1 MTRRT
6 KLSAKTAEPH
16 RISLVWLVLIAVLA
30 LGATVLHRHNPLS
43 QRAQDYAAT
52 VSAAS
57 AATYV
62 TLRTLN
68 AALSTAQEI
77 EVGASLGVSGTMQPG
92 KMLEPVD
99 DTIERI
105 ADVVFALM
113 LVTGVLAVAMG
124 PVGAVGAAMIAG
136 ASVLWIIDRLVGA
149 RDVISL
155 LSRRLVWY
163 GGFFLLALPGAFVL
177 TDLLA
182 DLLTGDVMA
191 QQQVIIAEI
200 TDTVE
205 VDPALARDQ
214 GWWDRLTEGM
224 SEVDRYRDL
233 ATNIWLR
240 ADDLIASYLTLLSIY
255 IFQIFVLPALLVG
268 AFFVS
273 VRFFANRP

>member
-1 MTRRT
+1 MTPRT
-6 KLSAKTAEPH
+6 RSSAKTAEPR
-16 RISLVWLVLIAVLA
+16 RISLIWLVLIAVLA

-105 ADVVFALM
+105 ADVVFVLM

-136 ASVLWIIDRLVGA
+136 ASTLWIIDRLVGA
-149 RDVISL
+149 RDVVSL

-182 DLLTGDVMA
+182 DFLTGDVMA

-205 VDPALARDQ
+205 VDPALAHDQ

-240 ADDLIASYLTLLSIY
+240 ADDLIASYLTLLSLY

>member
-1 MTRRT
+1 MTPGT
-6 KLSAKTAEPH
+6 KSSARTAEPV
-16 RISLVWLVLIAVLA
+16 SLIWLVLIAVLA
-30 LGATVLHRHNPLS
+30 LGAAVLHRHNPLS

-52 VSAAS
+52 VSATS

-105 ADVVFALM
+105 ADVVFVLM

-136 ASVLWIIDRLVGA
+136 ASALWIVDRLLGA
-149 RDVISL
+149 RDVISV

-177 TDLLA
+177 TDRLA
-182 DLLTGDVMA
+182 EFFTGDVMA
-191 QQQVIIAEI
+191 RQQAVIAEI
-200 TDTVE
+200 TDTVD
-205 VDPALARDQ
+205 VDPAMAHDQ

-224 SEVDRYRDL
+224 SEVDRYREL

-240 ADDLIASYLTLLSIY
+240 ADELIAGYLTLLSLY

-268 AFFVS
+268 AFFVL
-273 VRFFANRP
+273 VRFFASRP

>member
-1 MTRRT
+1 MTPRT
-6 KLSAKTAEPH
+6 RPSAKTAEPR

-43 QRAQDYAAT
+43 QRAQGYAAA

-105 ADVVFALM
+105 ADVVFVLM

-136 ASVLWIIDRLVGA
+136 ASALWIIDRLVGA

-182 DLLTGDVMA
+182 DLLTGDVIV

-200 TDTVE
+200 ADTVE
-205 VDPALARDQ
+205 VDPALAHDQ

-224 SEVDRYRDL
+224 SEVDRYREL
-233 ATNIWLR
+233 ASNIWLR

>member
-1 MTRRT
+1 MTPKTRV
-6 KLSAKTAEPH
+6 SAKTPEPR
-16 RISLVWLVLIAVLA
+16 RISLLWLVLIAVLA
-30 LGATVLHRHNPLS
+30 LGAAVFHRHNPLS
-43 QRAQDYAAT
+43 QQAQGYAAT

-62 TLRTLN
+62 TLRMLN
-68 AALSTAQEI
+68 AALSTAQEV
-77 EVGASLGVSGTMQPG
+77 EVGASLGFSGTVQPG

-105 ADVVFALM
+105 AGVVFALM

-136 ASVLWIIDRLVGA
+136 ASALWIADRLLGP
-149 RDVISL
+149 RDVISM

-163 GGFFLLALPGAFVL
+163 GLFFLLALPGAFVL

-182 DLLTGDVMA
+182 NRFTGDVMMRHQA
-191 QQQVIIAEI
+191 IIAEI

-224 SEVDRYRDL
+224 SEVDRYREL
-233 ATNIWLR
+233 ASNIWSR
-240 ADDLIASYLTLLSIY
+240 ADELIASYLALLSVY

-268 AFFVS
+268 AFFILA
-273 VRFFANRP
+273 RFFASRA

>member
-1 MTRRT
+1 M
-6 KLSAKTAEPH
+6 
-16 RISLVWLVLIAVLA
+16 
-30 LGATVLHRHNPLS
+30 LHRHNPLS

-105 ADVVFALM
+105 ADVVFVLM
-113 LVTGVLAVAMG
+113 LVSGVLAVAMG

-182 DLLTGDVMA
+182 DLLTGDVMV